1 MSIEIVIGAAAQ
13 TNVVSL
19 PANVMLYGGP
29 GVGKSTDAC
38 AAFTK
43 DGRCNAF
50 FIPCEDG
57 ALKIIAARGMPVPD
71 HPKETVKTWPAMV
84 ETISWLAQHRQNY
97 TAVVVDTITT
107 LTTNMYKD
115 FEEKNKSNKNKFQ
128 TPTDMRACLFA
139 LREWIRALGLHS
151 VFVAHTLAPAVL
163 DGVFHKGGPLL
174 QPKTLIE
181 NYFGQIDSVL
191 RVDYL
196 HIPGRPP
203 IRAYFCG
210 GEIWPQDLGLLG
222 QPPDMHLWRVKNRE
236 GVNQAVVPADLG
248 AFLRSRNPPYAGL

>member
-1 MSIEIVIGAAAQ
+1 MPVEIVTGAAAQ
-13 TNVVSL
+13 TNVANL
-19 PANVMLYGGP
+19 PANVMIYGGP
-29 GVGKSTDAC
+29 GTAKTTDAC

-50 FIPCEDG
+50 YIPCEDG

-71 HPKETVKTWPAMV
+71 HPKETVKTWQQMV
-84 ETISWLAQHRQNY
+84 DTIAWLVHHRQNY
-97 TAVVVDTITT
+97 SAVVVDTVTT

-115 FEEKNKSNKNKFQ
+115 FEEKNKGNRNKFQ
-128 TPTDMRACLFA
+128 TPTDMRTCLFS

-151 VFVAHTLAPAVL
+151 VFIAHALTPAVL

-191 RVDYL
+191 RVDYV
-196 HIPGRPP
+196 HVPGRPP
-203 IRAYFCG
+203 VRVYHTG
-210 GEIWPQDLGLLG
+210 GEIWPQELGLLG
-222 QPPDMHLWRVKNRE
+222 QPADQHLWRVKNRE